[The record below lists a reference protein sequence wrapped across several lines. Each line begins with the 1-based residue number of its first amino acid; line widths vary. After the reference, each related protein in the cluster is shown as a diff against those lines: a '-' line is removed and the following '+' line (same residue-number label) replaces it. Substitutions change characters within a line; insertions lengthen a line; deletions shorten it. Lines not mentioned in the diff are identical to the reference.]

1 MATDI
6 DLVATD
12 YDPAVTGLLADYP
25 NLPKTGSTV
34 GSCLEYLLAQCT
46 LNENASGKPL
56 TSEVLFELVSV
67 AKATLM
73 ADVRIREAATL
84 SHQCELLITKALV
97 VLDKCNSRD
106 LADGY
111 DFSKKLA
118 VLRALFSL
126 RKTSVDNA
134 CAALQK
140 RVYGAEGPDPLLGD
154 WEHVFDRIV
163 HTGTRPGSFLA
174 NALIATQADKYLCD
188 APLRTASPDVDPDL
202 PVDDLLH
209 VARHTL
215 SAVMQCKVEKQHAA
229 FCWRQIKLA
238 QWELDDHL
246 TLKDN
251 ATWQAFDAGIRAIE
265 QEARELHQK
274 DALEQTFKHPNWLRE
289 LTGGATEF
297 YAQQAA
303 FKAVGFVSLHYGL
316 PWSAVCHHLLNA
328 PADPADDDVRH
339 VTQMLENIYVD
350 MYENDEGIDEWCGI
364 IRPTAPALGSV
375 VTDMGSACKV
385 VQR

>member
-1 MATDI
+1 MKDTAMI
-6 DLVATD
+6 DLAATE

-46 LNENASGKPL
+46 LNNPGTLLP
-56 TSEVLFELVSV
+56 TVLLELLSV
-67 AKATLM
+67 TKATLL
-73 ADVRIREAATL
+73 ADLRTRKATTL
-84 SHQCELLITKALV
+84 SPQCERLIANALA
-97 VLDKCNSRD
+97 VLGKYANSY
-106 LADGY
+106 GWEFY
-111 DFSKKLA
+111 KKLYG
-118 VLRALFSL
+118 LRALFSL
-126 RKTSVDNA
+126 SSVDKA
-134 CAALQK
+134 YDALQK

-202 PVDDLLH
+202 PVDDLLRA
-209 VARHTL
+209 ARHTL

-251 ATWQAFDAGIRAIE
+251 AMWRAFDAGVRAIE

>member
-1 MATDI
+1 MI

-46 LNENASGKPL
+46 LNNPGTLLP
-56 TSEVLFELVSV
+56 TVLLELLSV

-73 ADVRIREAATL
+73 ADVRVREAATL

-140 RVYGAEGPDPLLGD
+140 RVYGAEGPDPLLAD
-154 WEHVFDRIV
+154 WEDVFDRIAY
-163 HTGTRPGSFLA
+163 TGMRPGSFLA
-174 NALIATQADKYLCD
+174 EVLIATQAGEHLCG
-188 APLRTASPDVDPDL
+188 APLRNASLGAEPDL
-202 PVDDLLH
+202 PVDDLLR

-289 LTGGATEF
+289 LVSGATEF

-303 FKAVGFVSLHYGL
+303 FKAVGVVSLHYGL
-316 PWSAVCHHLLNA
+316 PWAAVCHHLINA
-328 PADPADDDVRH
+328 PSDDVRH

>member
-1 MATDI
+1 MI
-6 DLVATD
+6 DLAATE
-12 YDPAVTGLLADYP
+12 YDPAVTDLLADYP

-56 TSEVLFELVSV
+56 TSDVLFELVSV

-289 LTGGATEF
+289 LVSGATEF

-316 PWSAVCHHLLNA
+316 PWAAVCHHLINA
-328 PADPADDDVRH
+328 PSDDARH
-339 VTQMLENIYVD
+339 VTQMLENVYVD
-350 MYENDEGIDEWCGI
+350 MYKNDDTADEWCGI
-364 IRPTAPALGSV
+364 IRPIAPALDSV
-375 VTDMGSACKV
+375 AMGMGSACKAA
-385 VQR
+385 QR

>member
-1 MATDI
+1 MI
-6 DLVATD
+6 DLAATE
-12 YDPAVTGLLADYP
+12 YDPAVTDLLADHP
-25 NLPKTGSTV
+25 DLPKTGSTV

-46 LNENASGKPL
+46 LNNPGTLLP
-56 TSEVLFELVSV
+56 TVLLELLSV
-67 AKATLM
+67 TQATLLADLRTRKAT
-73 ADVRIREAATL
+73 TL
-84 SHQCELLITKALV
+84 SPQCERLIANALA
-97 VLDKCNSRD
+97 VLGKYANSY
-106 LADGY
+106 GCEFY
-111 DFSKKLA
+111 KKLYG
-118 VLRALFSL
+118 LRALFSL
-126 RKTSVDNA
+126 RNTSVDKA
-134 CAALQK
+134 YDAFPK
-140 RVYGAEGPDPLLGD
+140 RVSGADGLDPLLAD
-154 WEHVFDRIV
+154 WEDVFDRIAY
-163 HTGTRPGSFLA
+163 TGMRPGSFLA
-174 NALIATQADKYLCD
+174 EVLIATQAGEHLCG
-188 APLRTASPDVDPDL
+188 APLRNAPLGAEPDL

-289 LTGGATEF
+289 LVSGATEF

-316 PWSAVCHHLLNA
+316 PWAAVCHHLINA
-328 PADPADDDVRH
+328 PSDDARH
-339 VTQMLENIYVD
+339 VTQMLENVYVD
-350 MYENDEGIDEWCGI
+350 MYKNDDTADEWCGI
-364 IRPTAPALGSV
+364 IRPIAPALDSV
-375 VTDMGSACKV
+375 AMGMGSACKAA
-385 VQR
+385 QR

>member
-1 MATDI
+1 MI

-46 LNENASGKPL
+46 LNNPGTLLP
-56 TSEVLFELVSV
+56 TVLLELLSV
-67 AKATLM
+67 TKATLL
-73 ADVRIREAATL
+73 ADLRTRKATTL
-84 SHQCELLITKALV
+84 SPQCERLIANALA
-97 VLDKCNSRD
+97 VLGKYANSY
-106 LADGY
+106 GCEFY
-111 DFSKKLA
+111 KKLYG
-118 VLRALFSL
+118 LRALFSL
-126 RKTSVDNA
+126 RSVDKA
-134 CAALQK
+134 YDALQK
-140 RVYGAEGPDPLLGD
+140 RVYGAEGPDPLLAD
-154 WEHVFDRIV
+154 WEDVFDRIAY
-163 HTGTRPGSFLA
+163 TGMRPGSFLA
-174 NALIATQADKYLCD
+174 EVLIATQAGEHLCG
-188 APLRTASPDVDPDL
+188 APLRNASLGAEPDL
-202 PVDDLLH
+202 PVDDLLR

-289 LTGGATEF
+289 LVSGATEF

-316 PWSAVCHHLLNA
+316 PWAAVCHHLINA
-328 PADPADDDVRH
+328 PSDDARH
-339 VTQMLENIYVD
+339 VTQMLENVYVD

>member
-1 MATDI
+1 MI
-6 DLVATD
+6 DLAATE
-12 YDPAVTGLLADYP
+12 YDPAVTDLLADHP
-25 NLPKTGSTV
+25 DLPKTGSTV

-46 LNENASGKPL
+46 LNNPGTLLP
-56 TSEVLFELVSV
+56 TVLLELLSV
-67 AKATLM
+67 TKATLL
-73 ADVRIREAATL
+73 ADLRTREAATL
-84 SHQCELLITKALV
+84 SPQCERLIANALA
-97 VLDKCNSRD
+97 VLGKYANSY
-106 LADGY
+106 GCEFY
-111 DFSKKLA
+111 KKLYG
-118 VLRALFSL
+118 LRALFSL
-126 RKTSVDNA
+126 RKTSVDKA
-134 CAALQK
+134 YDAFPK
-140 RVYGAEGPDPLLGD
+140 RVSGADGLDPLLAD
-154 WEHVFDRIV
+154 WEDVFDRIAY
-163 HTGTRPGSFLA
+163 TGMRPGSFLA
-174 NALIATQADKYLCD
+174 EVLIATQAGEHLCG
-188 APLRTASPDVDPDL
+188 APLRNASLGAEPDL

-289 LTGGATEF
+289 LVSGATEF

-316 PWSAVCHHLLNA
+316 PWSAVCHHLINA
-328 PADPADDDVRH
+328 PSDDARH
-339 VTQMLENIYVD
+339 VTQMLENVYVD
-350 MYENDEGIDEWCGI
+350 MYKNDDTADEWCGI
-364 IRPTAPALGSV
+364 IRPIAPALDSV
-375 VTDMGSACKV
+375 AMGMGSACKAA
-385 VQR
+385 QR